1 MLLYFRE
8 LDELQEQLVGS
19 EGKLSAIRKVSASH
33 TLFQFQ
39 KTFLIFVYI
48 MLFCH
53 KCFRKNCFFVGS
65 FQYNAFLL

>member
-33 TLFQFQ
+33 TFFSVSENFFYSRIDY
-39 KTFLIFVYI
+39 FLNLSSNMSIGTVLHLI
-48 MLFCH
+48 
-53 KCFRKNCFFVGS
+53 
-65 FQYNAFLL
+65 